1 MSPALPAKLVATDAL
16 WPFREH
22 DGDINLED
30 DPDYLH
36 NLIEVVRLAGFTDA
50 IVFNIMDDEAG
61 GRRASVF
68 DGNHHL
74 VAAREL
80 AIDQVP
86 LRIEHNLESQHP
98 GHPYHG
104 EFD

>member
-1 MSPALPAKLVATDAL
+1 VSLARPSRLVATDAL

-22 DGDINLED
+22 DGEVNLED
-30 DPDYLH
+30 DPDYLD
-36 NLIEVVRLAGFTDA
+36 NLIEVVRLVGFTDA

-80 AIDQVP
+80 GIDQLP
-86 LRIEHNLESQHP
+86 LRIEHNLGSQHP
-98 GHPYHG
+98 GYPYHA